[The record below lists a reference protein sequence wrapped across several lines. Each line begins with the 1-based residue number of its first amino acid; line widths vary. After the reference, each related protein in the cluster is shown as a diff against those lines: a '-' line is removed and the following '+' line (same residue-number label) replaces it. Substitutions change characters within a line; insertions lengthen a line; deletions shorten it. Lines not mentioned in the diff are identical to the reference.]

1 MAIDAKVAREQEAE
15 ACRFKTTQ
23 KDKSVERMDIE
34 QRVTISLAISRYLR
48 ALDRLELASKEFNE
62 ACQHARSVFPKSTRF
77 IANVDHKHWL
87 ITIGESGDFEVEPVD
102 IV

>member
-1 MAIDAKVAREQEAE
+1 M
-15 ACRFKTTQ
+15 
-23 KDKSVERMDIE
+23 ERMDIE
-34 QRVTISLAISRYLR
+34 QRVTVSLAISRYLR
-48 ALDRLELASKEFNE
+48 AVERFESASSDFNE
-62 ACQHARSVFPKSTRF
+62 ACHHARSVFPKSTRF